1 MHSVITLS
9 VMAAFL
15 VKDRPIQQPELMTAL
30 LQHLLLEIA
39 SKMEQIVILKLRK
52 RNKKE
57 KKRFCV
63 SLAAFVDLELQ
74 QLD

>member
-1 MHSVITLS
+1 
-9 VMAAFL
+9 
-15 VKDRPIQQPELMTAL
+15 
-30 LQHLLLEIA
+30 
-39 SKMEQIVILKLRK
+39 MEQIAILKLRK
-52 RNKKE
+52 RNKKG